1 MKSTSRLIAL
11 TILGTGALFAAGCKC
26 ASCCSAPKE
35 TAKPGTAATTST
47 PAKPAKK
54 A

>member
-11 TILGTGALFAAGCKC
+11 TLLGAGALFASGCKC
-26 ASCCSAPKE
+26 ASCCAAPKE
-35 TAKPGTAATTST
+35 TAKPAAPAAA